1 MTIRHAHSLP
11 LHPSPFSP
19 SNKPVPTILP
29 SRHGYTARRD
39 SEAGS
44 ARGVGK
50 RRKTSRTG
58 PAENGL
64 PPATWGKRWG
74 VGPILSFHASNGAPD
89 VPVRHTRRPGLAD
102 ASASSAG
109 REHAG
114 RPKPSV
120 GVARACGRD
129 VKTAMDPSG
138 NRRTTSTIPAFAEG
152 SESQAKTAERGAE
165 RCHIQYIKR
174 GSFQRPVRNA
184 L

>member
-1 MTIRHAHSLP
+1 M
-11 LHPSPFSP
+11 
-19 SNKPVPTILP
+19 PTIHP
-29 SRHGYTARRD
+29 SRHGYTVRRG

-44 ARGVGK
+44 ARGLGK
-50 RRKTSRTG
+50 RRKTPRTG

-74 VGPILSFHASNGAPD
+74 VGPTLSFHAPDGAPD

-109 REHAG
+109 WKHAG

-120 GVARACGRD
+120 GIARACGRD
-129 VKTAMDPSG
+129 VKTAMGPPG

-152 SESQAKTAERGAE
+152 PESWAKTAERGAE
-165 RCHIQYIKR
+165 RCHLYYFSR
-174 GSFQRPVRNA
+174 GSSQRPVRNA